1 MLDSW
6 LGPDSIAGGAIAEKT
21 PLGIEAEPAM
31 TIYEI
36 EEIRDSEDSGDDED
50 DSEDVGASQS
60 QASPRSHVSALQLRQ
75 LTLPELFYP
84 IK

>member
-1 MLDSW
+1 
-6 LGPDSIAGGAIAEKT
+6 
-21 PLGIEAEPAM
+21 M

-36 EEIRDSEDSGDDED
+36 EEILDSEDSGDNED

-60 QASPRSHVSALQLRQ
+60 QASPRSHVSAPRLRQ